1 MCPWRQTRSYYSVPM
16 DTSKRGQVIHS
27 HPKNVT
33 GLEGRIPGFLSQL
46 CLSWVTSGSP
56 LQISGSPCPPLLHGG
71 FYGLLNSDGMT
82 FLTLEQKLC

>member
-1 MCPWRQTRSYYSVPM
+1 MSVEADTQLLQCPHGYIQKGPG
-16 DTSKRGQVIHS
+16 DPQPPQK
-27 HPKNVT
+27 VT

-46 CLSWVTSGSP
+46 CLSWVTLGSP